1 MRKRLKPQEAELLGF
16 EPKENL
22 PDRNAKYSIN
32 TKEWEKILDFRINQN
47 KTKPIEE
54 SPNDELTKHKPFIL
68 SAWNN
73 TNGKILDINE
83 YCTVHNLPR
92 QDVRS
97 YKLITHTAIP
107 YYNIQFREN
116 VSEVDALQDLFT
128 DEYFKEI
135 AGKTF
140 FFFFQNIEQELLVD
154 NKVDLSKMIE
164 PAVKIAVTRNQM
176 PKVTGLIGKN
186 IIPQLENQGYRVDYK
201 GVGRIKEQ
209 FPVEGTII
217 NKNQRIYL
225 QLQY

>member
-1 MRKRLKPQEAELLGF
+1 M
-16 EPKENL
+16 
-22 PDRNAKYSIN
+22 
-32 TKEWEKILDFRINQN
+32 
-47 KTKPIEE
+47 KTP
-54 SPNDELTKHKPFIL
+54 
-68 SAWNN
+68 
-73 TNGKILDINE
+73 
-83 YCTVHNLPR
+83 
-92 QDVRS
+92 
-97 YKLITHTAIP
+97 
-107 YYNIQFREN
+107 
-116 VSEVDALQDLFT
+116 
-128 DEYFKEI
+128 
-135 AGKTF
+135 
-140 FFFFQNIEQELLVD
+140 QNIEQELLVD